1 MIKLLDILKEVMV
14 LREAYTDFPTSAE
27 EIDNPDTKRLFNAIQ
42 KYLSSKQI
50 SIPDPI
56 AINPDNPNAVKITRS
71 LQRDDKFADYM
82 NKELGATIRPDGK
95 FRVGNLT
102 VAYGEGSRGGRGVHS
117 KGLKFE
123 HELVKDLETL
133 SKQGINQANQDEY
146 QYPDLIIELTK
157 ELKLKPGNFT
167 VKLVGEKNQSRPLK
181 FENGGPVVAFSA
193 GSAAETL
200 ADIII
205 TVGSE
210 KYYLSAKFGTG
221 TTFFNSG
228 VTKIFPASEIK
239 AGEIKNADG
248 KSLLETLGIDNKT
261 FCKVFN
267 EYGESNFAQQSGPSE
282 KYNTT
287 KLQNLIKSGIGED
300 YYLVNGGSKSE
311 GVYKVDSSYADQ
323 ASDITSG
330 VNVVYYGGT
339 GGAGK
344 RVDVVVESAIYK
356 FKINIRSKS
365 GGVYPTHIMC
375 DYTKK

>member
-1 MIKLLDILKEVMV
+1 MIKLLDILKEVLV

-27 EIDNPDTKRLFNAIQ
+27 EIDNPDTKRLFIAIQ
-42 KYLSSKQI
+42 KYLTSKQI
-50 SIPDPI
+50 NLPDPI
-56 AINPDNPNAVKITRS
+56 AINPDNPNTVKITRS
-71 LQRDDKFADYM
+71 LQRDSKFADYIS
-82 NKELGATIRPDGK
+82 KELGANIRPDGK
-95 FRVGNLT
+95 FKVGST
-102 VAYGEGSRGGRGVHS
+102 VVAYGEGSRGGRGVNN
-117 KGLKFE
+117 KGTRFE
-123 HELVKDLETL
+123 HELAKELNMF
-133 SKQGINQANQDEY
+133 SKQGINQGNENEY
-146 QYPDLIIELTK
+146 QYPELLIELTK
-157 ELKLKPGNFT
+157 ELKLKQGNFT
-167 VKLVGEKNQSRPLK
+167 VKVVGEKNQSRPLK

-200 ADIII
+200 ADLII
-205 TVGSE
+205 TVGSKE
-210 KYYLSAKFGTG
+210 YYISAKSGVTN
-221 TTFFNSG
+221 TFFNSG

-267 EYGESNFAQQSGPSE
+267 EYGESNFSQQSGPSE
-282 KYNTT
+282 KYSTT

-300 YYLVNGGSKSE
+300 YYMVNGGSKSE